1 MDRLKTPEAAPERAV
16 HTALRE
22 GRAPTFD
29 PSGCNI
35 RVFHSARHPASG
47 AEIDLSA
54 VRLEERADL
63 VGLGY
68 ASPNHVRPRDELLV
82 FRSILALPRDFLS
95 DDRKTGPRD
104 RKGVSRRSP
113 LSQARYR
120 AADAVAKAAQDL
132 MHISPKKFVWRFP

>member
-1 MDRLKTPEAAPERAV
+1 MKAQ
-16 HTALRE
+16 
-22 GRAPTFD
+22 RAPDQNPITD
-29 PSGCNI
+29 DI
-35 RVFHSARHPASG
+35 RVFHSARHPASW

-63 VGLGY
+63 VGIGY
-68 ASPNHVRPRDELLV
+68 ASPNPVRRPDELLV
-82 FRSILALPRDFLS
+82 FQSVLAPPRDFLS

-120 AADAVAKAAQDL
+120 AADVVAKAAQD
-132 MHISPKKFVWRFP
+132 